1 MHGVVNASRFFNII
15 LIAQLACMMLK
26 ECMNVHVLLR
36 INFPNHFFL
45 LLFCI
50 QHLMEAHKAEMEK
63 QDNGVIRLV
72 RSGAKDS
79 AKDSTEVA
87 HMYIQSIT

>member
-1 MHGVVNASRFFNII
+1 MYDAQGVH
-15 LIAQLACMMLK
+15 
-26 ECMNVHVLLR
+26 ECSCTSTNKL
-36 INFPNHFFL
+36 PKSFFL

-87 HMYIQSIT
+87 CMYIKSIT

>member
-1 MHGVVNASRFFNII
+1 
-15 LIAQLACMMLK
+15 
-26 ECMNVHVLLR
+26 
-36 INFPNHFFL
+36 
-45 LLFCI
+45 
-50 QHLMEAHKAEMEK
+50 MEAHKAEMEK